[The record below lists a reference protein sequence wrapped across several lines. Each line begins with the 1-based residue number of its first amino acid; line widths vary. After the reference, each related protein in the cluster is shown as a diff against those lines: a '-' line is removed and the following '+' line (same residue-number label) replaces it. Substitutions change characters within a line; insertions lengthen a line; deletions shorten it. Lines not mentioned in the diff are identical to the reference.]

1 MNTPV
6 TSYIGLG
13 FTWFLVLMSIW
24 GYVAI
29 LRNTG
34 QKLIFWLFFGLAW
47 LLFGFFYILTIGGAS
62 AEAWYMITLRAVGYS
77 LIVIGLLSLMIH
89 FVNRD
94 SI

>member
-1 MNTPV
+1 MDTPV
-6 TSYIGLG
+6 TYYIGLG

-34 QKLIFWLFFGLAW
+34 QKVIFWLFLGLAW
-47 LLFGFFYILTIGGAS
+47 ILFGSFYILTIGGTS
-62 AEAWYMITLRAVGYS
+62 SEAWYMVTLRTAGYS
-77 LIVIGLLSLMIH
+77 LMVISLLSLMIH